1 MIGSVYTWFTLNQYV
16 ASYLHNNGHEEIK
29 QEDTAF
35 LMPSIF
41 LVGCLFLTIGVKL
54 GNCMGPRLIT
64 FFSVLFMC
72 GSFAVLY
79 FFKDNLYFV
88 LGAMGLF
95 GLGEGLGNLSV
106 IKNCWKYFPNRLG
119 LINGVI
125 IGGLGLSS
133 CALTPIADYFILNS
147 SKNKP
152 IDGYYSQSITNN
164 WPTYLLI
171 VLILF
176 GVLGLLAIVLT
187 FKYEDEDVNLDD
199 LDDGSKSS
207 CKLICEGFFSEKN
220 FFLLLFCFCGPCN

>member
-1 MIGSVYTWFTLNQYV
+1 MIGSVYTWFTLNKYV
-16 ASYLHNNGHEEIK
+16 VSYLHNNMHEEIEK
-29 QEDTAF
+29 EDTMF

-64 FFSVLFMC
+64 LFSVLFMC
-72 GSFAVLY
+72 GSYAVLY
-79 FFKDNLYFV
+79 FFKDNLYYV

-106 IKNCWKYFPNRLG
+106 IKNCWKYFQNRLG

-133 CALTPIADYFILNS
+133 CALTYLADYFILNS
-147 SKNKP
+147 DR
-152 IDGYYSQSITNN
+152 IDAIGEYYPQSVTNR

-171 VLILF
+171 ILILF

-187 FKYEDEDVNLDD
+187 FKYEDEDQNLDD
-199 LDDGSKSS
+199 LDDGSKNS

>member
-1 MIGSVYTWFTLNQYV
+1 
-16 ASYLHNNGHEEIK
+16 
-29 QEDTAF
+29 
-35 LMPSIF
+35 MPSIF

-152 IDGYYSQSITNN
+152 IDGYYSQSITAK
-164 WPTYLLI
+164 WSTYLLI
-171 VLILF
+171 LLILS

-220 FFLLLFCFCGPCN
+220 FFLLFCGPCN